1 MDALTSEFQR
11 VIAAKQERRHRL
23 AAMSFPDKVRAVVKL
38 QEMSAPLLRKQG
50 KNVRVWR
57 IVENGSLLVK

>member
-1 MDALTSEFQR
+1 MDPVAAEFQR

-23 AAMSFPDKVRAVVKL
+23 AAMSYPEKVRAVVKL

-57 IVENGSLLVK
+57 LVESGSLAVS

>member
-1 MDALTSEFQR
+1 MTSEFQR

-23 AAMSFPDKVRAVVKL
+23 AAMSFPEKVRAVVKL

-50 KNVRVWR
+50 KDVRVWR
-57 IVENGSLLVK
+57 IVEDGSLLVK